1 MSSAAC
7 VKRACTFPSYTFI
20 ASIPMALLNT
30 GTVRNVVCQYINI
43 YIIIY
48 VCVYTDIPLK
58 ESTIYF
64 YIAKQNHVSE
74 PTSLHADKNLAG
86 FSTSWRAASTHKVCE
101 KKHAARTRPAHGV
114 ARQVEDLRRP
124 PISWLTASACA
135 AVAMQGTLM
144 TADSAAGA
152 SQKRKLFGNLI
163 TNWRR

>member
-1 MSSAAC
+1 MYLSQ
-7 VKRACTFPSYTFI
+7 RPCTQIKTSRVFLHPGAQPART
-20 ASIPMALLNT
+20 
-30 GTVRNVVCQYINI
+30 RC
-43 YIIIY
+43 
-48 VCVYTDIPLK
+48 
-58 ESTIYF
+58 
-64 YIAKQNHVSE
+64 AK
-74 PTSLHADKNLAG
+74 
-86 FSTSWRAASTHKVCE
+86 